1 MSVRNLIPYL
11 KSKQNEIVDCNIQN
25 EELYFMRLYNVPTNT
40 FFILDVHEQ
49 NIPVN
54 SSVLELFPVSRLRKL
69 NEFEEDYTEDLIL
82 FFQSIETHFPSSMK
96 HLIFFHGD
104 YIIQNRSNIFKMDGQ
119 FISSSHHHPYSYFTL
134 EWFYDNHAK
143 LESIVRP
150 FQNDFFLKV
159 HQLLNSFLNTFSNQN
174 MYYDLL
180 RNHYNSIEEKRKIY
194 ETVVKLSVE
203 LQDHFQDLLKELKKQ
218 DDFSKV
224 FSVAESESR
233 IFRKKKIRE
242 QLSNLNPLRKKTR
255 DTLLSYRNEL
265 FFHELVFI
273 RFIHQIQSHLSKLQ
287 SVQFEY
293 ETLIQR

>member
-1 MSVRNLIPYL
+1 
-11 KSKQNEIVDCNIQN
+11 
-25 EELYFMRLYNVPTNT
+25 
-40 FFILDVHEQ
+40 
-49 NIPVN
+49 
-54 SSVLELFPVSRLRKL
+54 
-69 NEFEEDYTEDLIL
+69 
-82 FFQSIETHFPSSMK
+82 
-96 HLIFFHGD
+96 
-104 YIIQNRSNIFKMDGQ
+104 
-119 FISSSHHHPYSYFTL
+119 
-134 EWFYDNHAK
+134 
-143 LESIVRP
+143 
-150 FQNDFFLKV
+150 
-159 HQLLNSFLNTFSNQN
+159 